1 MRGDNVSAKSLGI
14 NKIKKYAIT
23 RECASM
29 LVPLKWAG
37 RAVGTSLIVF
47 ASAGINAAQAQ
58 SGVTI
63 YGIVDSGLTYT
74 SNQGGK
80 SLMQA
85 TAGNQQGSRFGLK
98 GTEDLGGGLSAI
110 FRLENGYDTYSG
122 VLKQGGRM
130 FGRGAWVGLSSN
142 TWGTVTAGRQFN
154 PVQDYL
160 SNDGVGAYTQYGNI
174 LYDNDDLNNTF
185 RSDNSIKYTSPR
197 INGLQAEA
205 LYAFSN
211 SAGAASNR
219 SWSVGAQYL
228 NGPVRIDAAYA
239 RLDHPGLNTT
249 GAIPSDNYFPISVVS
264 NVQSQQIWGIGGAY
278 TVGALSV
285 ALLHTQSNFSQAGSS
300 RNFSNYE
307 ASAQYWPTPVWQLG
321 VGYDFTTVHQSIG
334 GNAKYHQ
341 IGGNVSYYL
350 SKRTDLYLNAIYM
363 HGSGGTA
370 WINGLSNP
378 SSNGNQTTVIAGILH
393 KF

>member
-1 MRGDNVSAKSLGI
+1 MKDKSFGI
-14 NKIKKYAIT
+14 RNNLNGRVKTLDDTDKLSSLQW
-23 RECASM
+23 ASRA
-29 LVPLKWAG
+29 AG
-37 RAVGTSLIVF
+37 ASLFVL
-47 ASAGINAAQAQ
+47 ASAGANVAQAQ
-58 SGVTI
+58 SSVTI
-63 YGIVDSGLTYT
+63 YGIVDSGFTYT

-80 SLMQA
+80 SLVQA
-85 TAGNQQGSRFGLK
+85 TAGNQQGSRWGFK

-110 FRLENGYDTYSG
+110 FRLENGFDTDSG
-122 VLKQGGRM
+122 ALKQGGRL
-130 FGRGAWVGLSSN
+130 FGRGAWVGLNSDR
-142 TWGTVTAGRQFN
+142 WGSVTAGRQFN

-211 SAGAASNR
+211 SPGAADNR

-228 NGPVRIDAAYA
+228 NGPLRIDAAYA
-239 RLDHPGLNTT
+239 LLSKPGLNTT
-249 GAIPSDNYFPISVVS
+249 GAIPSDNYFPTSVVS
-264 NVQSQQIWGIGGAY
+264 NVQRQQIWGVGGAY
-278 TVGALSV
+278 TVGSLSV
-285 ALLHTQSNFSQAGSS
+285 ALLHTQSNFSLVGNSLD
-300 RNFSNYE
+300 FSNYE
-307 ASAQYWPTPVWQLG
+307 ASAQYWATPVWQLG
-321 VGYDFTTVHQSIG
+321 VGYDFTTVHQSVG

-350 SKRTDLYLNAIYM
+350 SKRTDLYLNVIYM
-363 HGSGGTA
+363 HGSGGAA

-378 SSNGNQTTVIAGILH
+378 SSTGVQTTAIAGILH